1 MMNVN
6 EKRYPNISEAVAFR
20 IAFAPMAYSYGD
32 IGWDDIERYVC
43 GSCGLTEQYADFLA
57 PKTSFKKKFAIL
69 DTYHYGVNAD
79 IRNELIEN
87 FDVTEDDFRPCRNKV
102 GDIVSKGDELGTVKD
117 YFGNILHTCIAKVDG
132 IILYQVGSLSILKDG
147 PMITYGE
154 I

>member
-1 MMNVN
+1 
-6 EKRYPNISEAVAFR
+6 
-20 IAFAPMAYSYGD
+20 MAYSYGD

-102 GDIVSKGDELGTVKD
+102 GDIVFIKLRLL
-117 YFGNILHTCIAKVDG
+117 IQCCH
-132 IILYQVGSLSILKDG
+132 LYRLIRHV
-147 PMITYGE
+147 P
-154 I
+154 